1 MSDLEREL
9 MLLLLAH
16 APSATS
22 AGLALDL
29 TLNLRSDLGL
39 DLIAL
44 AELAVAIEDAFGI
57 EVSIIDVDGC
67 RTIQDLQA
75 LVVAR
80 SP

>member
-1 MSDLEREL
+1 MSDLEREV
-9 MLLLLAH
+9 MLLLRAH
-16 APSATS
+16 APGATS

-29 TLNLRSDLGL
+29 TLELRGDLGF

-44 AELAVAIEDAFGI
+44 GELAVAIEDAFGI
-57 EVSIIDVDGC
+57 ELSIIDLDGC